1 MADVRIDL
9 AEIREESES
18 GARLDMPAPRRWH
31 WRVVA
36 AVAGTVIVIAATWL
50 LRPHQEDERP
60 ELRIVPLTSLN
71 GEEYSPTFSPD
82 GDRVAFVWN
91 GEKKDN
97 FDIYVKI
104 VGSSE
109 VRRLTTDPEP
119 DLAQAGR
126 RTDGRSRTCVRSQ
139 DHSLVAFASCRP
151 WAGLIGRSA
160 TYWSRCQSPGLPI
173 VVISLQDALCLIGLT
188 PKRATG
194 FT

>member
-1 MADVRIDL
+1 MDL

-18 GARLDMPAPRRWH
+18 GASLDVPARPRWRWRL
-31 WRVVA
+31 VA

-50 LRPHQEDERP
+50 LRPHHEDARR

-82 GDRVAFVWN
+82 GDQVAFAWN

-97 FDIYVKI
+97 FDIYVEI

-119 DLAQAGR
+119 DLAPSWSP
-126 RTDGRSRTCVRSQ
+126 DGRQIGYVRDAARRSP
-139 DHSLVAFASCRP
+139 VAFASCRP

-160 TYWSRCQSPGLPI
+160 I
-173 VVISLQDALCLIGLT
+173 
-188 PKRATG
+188 
-194 FT
+194 